1 MTDSLCTFAARM
13 RHSGGALAR
22 IAATLSSHGV
32 RALSY
37 SAPNGDRGAAVVRV
51 QVPQAEAARV
61 RARLHRVVD
70 VLDVVEVTALADT
83 TQATGVLS
91 GPPVPPEPV
100 RPAGVPAATR
110 PAGVTPPAAPADA
123 LVGAS

>member
-13 RHSGGALAR
+13 RPSGGALAR

-70 VLDVVEVTALADT
+70 VLDVLDVLDVADT
-83 TQATGVLS
+83 TEATSVS
-91 GPPVPPEPV
+91 GPPVPPESV
-100 RPAGVPAATR
+100 RPAGVPAVTR
-110 PAGVTPPAAPADA
+110 PAAVTPPAAPADA